1 MIELHFGTVVG
12 IAVLGFVVVFWGLM
26 LASRAS
32 GRSRGLTYLYAGIAL
47 VSVAGTKELFDFPT
61 RYLSNLFSN
70 IAAGV
75 VSVGVAFA
83 FAGIKKGLGLGAPA
97 RAYLRCGFA
106 FGLANAV
113 AWPIFPGLR
122 GLRSA
127 LFSGSFVAFACAF
140 LAFSR
145 REPYP
150 RHPVRLMRQAV
161 FAIAVLSALRTAFG
175 ILDIES
181 DNFIPRG
188 SDSLLLLLTVASAL
202 VVLSLCI
209 ALVARP
215 RIATH
220 GPDDAPASRPQGPSL
235 VAAALSERERAFAEA
250 LLAGR
255 SVKETAYESGVSEST
270 VRNTLARAYKKLGV
284 TGAKDFAR
292 IYCRGAGD
300 DA

>member
-1 MIELHFGTVVG
+1 MIEIHFGTVVG
-12 IAVLGFVVVFWGLM
+12 IAVLGLIVVFWGLM

-32 GRSRGLTYLYAGIAL
+32 GRSRGLVYLYAGISL
-47 VSVAGTKELFDFPT
+47 VAAAATKELFDFPT

-75 VSVGVAFA
+75 VSVGVAFT
-83 FAGIKKGLGLGAPA
+83 FAGIRKSLGLGAPA
-97 RAYLRCGFA
+97 RAYLWRGFA

-113 AWPIFPGLR
+113 AWPLYPGLR

-127 LFSGSFVAFACAF
+127 LFSGSFVAFAGAF

-145 REPYP
+145 RAPHP
-150 RHPVRLMRQAV
+150 RASVRLMRQAI
-161 FAIAVLSALRTAFG
+161 FAIGLLSLLRTVFG
-175 ILDIES
+175 ILDIRS

-188 SDSLLLLLTVASAL
+188 ADSLLLLLIVAFAL
-202 VVLSLCI
+202 VVLSLCV

-215 RIATH
+215 SAAVQ
-220 GPDDAPASRPQGPSL
+220 GPAAAGASRPRGLSL
-235 VAAALSERERAFAEA
+235 DAAALSGRERAFAEA

-255 SVKETAYESGVSEST
+255 SVKETAYEWGVSEST

-284 TGAKDFAR
+284 RDAKYFAR
-292 IYCRGAGD
+292 IYGRGAGD
-300 DA
+300 A